1 MHELKQLAKQLDI
14 CIILD
19 SQLSR
24 AVENRPGGSKR
35 PMLSDLRESGSI
47 EQDADMVMILHCDEE
62 DAKNHTQHPTV
73 EFIVAKHREGPT
85 GIAPMSFNK
94 AITRFEISSNN
105 GRES

>member
-1 MHELKQLAKQLDI
+1 LAKTLRVPVLVLAQL
-14 CIILD
+14 
-19 SQLSR
+19 
-24 AVENRPGGSKR
+24 NRDPDKRGGR
-35 PMLSDLRESGSI
+35 PSLSDLKGSGAI

-62 DAKNHTQHPTV
+62 DAKNHSQTPTV
-73 EFIVAKHREGPT
+73 EFIVAKNREGAT